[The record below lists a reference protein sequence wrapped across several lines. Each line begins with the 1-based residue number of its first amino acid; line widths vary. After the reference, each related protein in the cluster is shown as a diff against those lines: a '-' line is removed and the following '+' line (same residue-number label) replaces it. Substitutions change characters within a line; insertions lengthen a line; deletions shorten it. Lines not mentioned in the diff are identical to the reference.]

1 MLKGKILVL
10 GELTPPYH
18 KSSTGDDTVLLIRE
32 PGVLKPSQ
40 LITRVKSDPLIK
52 GVICPLGQE
61 VNSRVLG
68 SLSQLRVISNI
79 AVGVNN
85 IDIEA
90 AKRQGVR
97 VAHTPEVLTA
107 ATADLAWALLLGGAR
122 RLVEGDHLAR
132 SGQWGGWEMNQLLGQ
147 SVGRYLSYDI
157 EGEDESKSEDESGQ
171 GVRSIQNTLGVI
183 GLGEIG
189 KAIARRAQG
198 FEMRVVYHNRTRKN
212 KLEREYAWEYMSLDD
227 VLRESDYVV
236 LALALTPETRHS
248 ITRERLSLMKSSA
261 FLVNIGRG
269 ALIDEEALIEALESG
284 HLSGAALDVY
294 EREPLIPDRLRAL
307 ERVTLSPH
315 LGSATVAARR
325 AMSHLAIESAVSVIQ
340 GGRLRGRFV
349 V

>member
-1 MLKGKILVL
+1 
-10 GELTPPYH
+10 
-18 KSSTGDDTVLLIRE
+18 
-32 PGVLKPSQ
+32 
-40 LITRVKSDPLIK
+40 
-52 GVICPLGQE
+52 
-61 VNSRVLG
+61 
-68 SLSQLRVISNI
+68 
-79 AVGVNN
+79 
-85 IDIEA
+85 
-90 AKRQGVR
+90 
-97 VAHTPEVLTA
+97 
-107 ATADLAWALLLGGAR
+107 
-122 RLVEGDHLAR
+122 
-132 SGQWGGWEMNQLLGQ
+132 
-147 SVGRYLSYDI
+147 
-157 EGEDESKSEDESGQ
+157 
-171 GVRSIQNTLGVI
+171 
-183 GLGEIG
+183 
-189 KAIARRAQG
+189 
-198 FEMRVVYHNRTRKN
+198 MRVVYHNRTRKN